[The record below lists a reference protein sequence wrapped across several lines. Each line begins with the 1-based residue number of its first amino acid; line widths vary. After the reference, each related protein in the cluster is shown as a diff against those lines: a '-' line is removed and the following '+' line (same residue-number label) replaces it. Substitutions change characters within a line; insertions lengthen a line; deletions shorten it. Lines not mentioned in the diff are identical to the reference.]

1 MAKHGIWLMGL
12 ALLAG
17 CSGEPAGAGDAAAAA
32 AAAHPGEG
40 VYRKYCISCHAAG
53 IAGAPRTGDA
63 EVWAIR
69 GAKGRELL
77 LASVINGI
85 SPGMP
90 ARGLCSRCTDE
101 ELGSAL
107 DYMLAQSQ

>member
-1 MAKHGIWLMGL
+1 MARHGIWLMAL
-12 ALLAG
+12 AFLAG
-17 CSGEPAGAGDAAAAA
+17 CSQEPAGAGDVA
-32 AAAHPGEG
+32 AAAHPGKS
-40 VYRKYCISCHAAG
+40 VYRKFCISCHGAG

-69 GAKGRELL
+69 AAKGRELL
-77 LASVINGI
+77 LTSVINGI
-85 SPGMP
+85 VPGMP